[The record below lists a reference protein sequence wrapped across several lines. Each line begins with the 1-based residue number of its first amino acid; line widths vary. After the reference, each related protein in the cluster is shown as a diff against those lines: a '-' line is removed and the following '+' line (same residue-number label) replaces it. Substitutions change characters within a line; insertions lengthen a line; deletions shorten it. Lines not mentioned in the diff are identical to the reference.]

1 MDRPSYLLVTP
12 EYPEAAPIFRLCN
25 IDLEGGRAAGIVT
38 TEGACELRQQLLAA
52 GAWASDLVR
61 LAFTVPE
68 PLKRQALAVK
78 PRRMREPLA
87 TFAGTAARL
96 PGPDMSS

>member
-38 TEGACELRQQLLAA
+38 TEGACRAPAA
-52 GAWASDLVR
+52 VTRG
-61 LAFTVPE
+61 
-68 PLKRQALAVK
+68 
-78 PRRMREPLA
+78 RRMGERSRAPCIH
-87 TFAGTAARL
+87 R
-96 PGPDMSS
+96 P